1 MVQSVLQFIFTL
13 IFIFSVVD
21 IVRLIIL
28 FMGAVFSNPPR
39 KLELENSALIFHGIT
54 LSYLITFI
62 IFLLL

>member
-1 MVQSVLQFIFTL
+1 MLQSVLQFIFTL